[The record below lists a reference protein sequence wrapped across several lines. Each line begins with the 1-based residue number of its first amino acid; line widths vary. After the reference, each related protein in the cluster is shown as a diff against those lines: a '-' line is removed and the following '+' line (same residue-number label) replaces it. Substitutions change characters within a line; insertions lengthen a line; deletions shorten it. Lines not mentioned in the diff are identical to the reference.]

1 MAKPSD
7 EWQGRV
13 QQVNVAEL
21 HLRFQLSGPSPIQA
35 VGTIKDRDFYFHAKH
50 SNWSFETADDFG
62 SLPSDT
68 GNNPVFIIESR
79 RKLADDM
86 SPGEA
91 RGIVTA
97 CARLYLEVT
106 AERV

>member
-7 EWQGRV
+7 EWQLRV
-13 QQVNVAEL
+13 QQVNVPEL
-21 HLRFQLSGPSPIQA
+21 YLRYELSGPLPIQA
-35 VGTIKDRDFYFHAKH
+35 FGTIKDRDFYFHARH
-50 SNWSFETADDFG
+50 SNWSFEMADDFG

-68 GNNPVFIIESR
+68 GNNPVFTIESR

-86 SPGEA
+86 LPNEA

-97 CARLYLEVT
+97 CARFYLEVT
-106 AERV
+106 AQRH